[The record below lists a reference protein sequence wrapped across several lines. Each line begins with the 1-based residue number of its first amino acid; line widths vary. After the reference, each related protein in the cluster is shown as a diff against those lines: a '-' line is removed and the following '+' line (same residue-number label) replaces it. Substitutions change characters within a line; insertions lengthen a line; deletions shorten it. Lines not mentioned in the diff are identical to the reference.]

1 MGTHSF
7 QYPAYITRQTP
18 EGAPLVFFSSPATQI
33 ERWSGIPQRRRLD
46 ERESIGF
53 QRGEDRSR
61 IRELTAFYKDHRNIV
76 QNPLLAA
83 VQDEAS
89 VRFESSPES
98 PEFGIVYIDA
108 EDYSEFSLA
117 DLMREVAHR
126 FESRVPELK
135 SVLPDIERIA
145 ELNSRVA
152 ELDGLVSEDSES
164 NDNGDAAEL
173 LDDEESAPDDEPG
186 EVAGVV
192 LSEETQLVDFY
203 KELQAR
209 IDVLD
214 RLGPAY
220 DTEDFLGFT
229 REVMISYLNPIV
241 LVDGQHRL
249 RGAVQAALDSL
260 DRPEGRQRIMDLTD
274 ALGDADMATD
284 RLLEE
289 SSRKLP
295 VSLLMN
301 SSPSEHVFQ
310 FVVVNQKAT
319 PLNKALLG
327 TIVATSLSRDELE
340 PVADRLRHA
349 GIKLDDSRA
358 VAYLTRSEKSPFC
371 GLVQRGI
378 SGDKSVHLQWPV
390 FKGLVTI
397 FRELRGGRLYGEK
410 TDWARVWRE
419 HHLLSSDLVAGAD
432 EGREYELWSRPD
444 GPWRDVFISF
454 YWNVRNYF
462 GNATDMG
469 EYNAWGSTDSSN
481 LFNKVSLTILAAD
494 YFSYLRSQRT
504 TINSTQDVDTTF
516 NAWLEGV
523 SSNYFNKN
531 WHLDGVKKDAIA
543 TRKQWAKVWREYR
556 MNPES
561 LPKWTEY
568 RPK

>member
-1 MGTHSF
+1 MGTHKYE
-7 QYPAYITRQTP
+7 YPAYLTRQTP

-33 ERWSGIPQRRRLD
+33 ERWSGIPQRGRLD
-46 ERESIGF
+46 DQETIGF

-83 VQDEAS
+83 VQDGAS
-89 VRFESSPES
+89 VEFEPRSDS
-98 PEFGIVYIDA
+98 PEFGVVRIES
-108 EDYSEFSLA
+108 EDYSEHSLIEM
-117 DLMREVAHR
+117 MREVARR
-126 FESRVPELK
+126 FESRVPELT
-135 SVLPDIERIA
+135 SVLPDSERIS
-145 ELNSRVA
+145 ELNNR
-152 ELDGLVSEDSES
+152 
-164 NDNGDAAEL
+164 AAEL
-173 LDDEESAPDDEPG
+173 AQFIVGDSEFNDDGDPVELSYDEDSAQEEDPG

-209 IDVLD
+209 INVLA
-214 RLGPAY
+214 RFGPGY
-220 DTEDFLGFT
+220 DPDSFLGFT
-229 REVMISYLNPIV
+229 KDAMISYLNPVV

-260 DRPEGRQRIMDLTD
+260 DSPHGQKRIMDLTD
-274 ALGDADMATD
+274 EFGDPEVATT
-284 RLLEE
+284 RVLEE

-301 SSPSEHVFQ
+301 PSPSEHVFQ
-310 FVVVNQKAT
+310 FIVVNQKAT

-358 VAYLTRSEKSPFC
+358 VAYLTRSEVSPFC

-390 FKGLVTI
+390 FKGLVSI

-419 HHLLSSDLVAGAD
+419 QHLSSSDLVSAAD
-432 EGREYELWSRPD
+432 EGGKYELWSRTD
-444 GPWRDVFISF
+444 GPWRDVFIRF
-454 YWNVRNYF
+454 YWNVRDYF

-469 EYNAWGSTDSSN
+469 AYNAWGSTATSN

-494 YFSYLRSQRT
+494 YFSYLRTQRET
-504 TINSTQDVDTTF
+504 LNSLEDVDVTF
-516 NAWLEGV
+516 SNWLEGV
-523 SSNYFNKN
+523 SANYFDRN
-531 WHLDGVKKDAIA
+531 WKLEDIKKDSIV
-543 TRKQWAKVWREYR
+543 TRKLWAKVWREYR

-561 LPKWTEY
+561 LPKQSEY